1 MSSPQ
6 HEPHGRAG
14 FGGAAGAGTPAQ
26 QSRLKGRVLMA
37 TGSALLLI
45 GSLGVH
51 GARLLTSGMGGFLD
65 AALRNMVIVLI
76 GGGVICGTGGLLYS
90 RGQQH
95 LQAPAE
101 EVTAND
107 SPAPVLYL
115 RSFEDDSVTKRSH
128 LAGSYAIG
136 FQQFTEEQELTLAL
150 SPAGPV
156 IAVGQPGEQLPLVGA
171 HRLYMDEDWQN
182 RVIELMTRARLVVLR
197 LGTTEG
203 VWWEFEQALARVG
216 PERLLLLVPSDSED
230 AYEHFRQR
238 AHPCISLPALP
249 DPPALGLRHSR
260 MSVRGALFFAPDW
273 TPHFIDLHRA
283 PMPLMRGSEARVEF
297 VRKALEPVFAQLR

>member
-1 MSSPQ
+1 MTGPQ
-6 HEPHGRAG
+6 HEPHGRV
-14 FGGAAGAGTPAQ
+14 GGAAGAPSQ
-26 QSRLKGRVLMA
+26 QSRLKGRVLVA

-51 GARLLTSGMGGFLD
+51 SVRLFTSGTGGFLD
-65 AALRNMVIVLI
+65 VILRNMVIVLI

-101 EVTAND
+101 EVTASD
-107 SPAPVLYL
+107 SRAPVLYL
-115 RSFEDDSVTKRSH
+115 RSFEDDSVTKSLH
-128 LAGSYAIG
+128 LLGSYAIG

-156 IAVGQPGEQLPLVGA
+156 IAVGQPGEQLPLAGA

-216 PERLLLLVPSDSED
+216 PERLLLLVPSDPED

-238 AHPCISLPALP
+238 AHPRISLPALP
-249 DPPALGLRHSR
+249 DPPALGLWHSP
-260 MSVRGALFFAPDW
+260 MSVRGALFFGPDW

-283 PMPLMRGSEARVEF
+283 PLPLARGSEVRVEF
-297 VRKALEPVFAQLR
+297 VRKALEPVFARLR